1 MAHIQTQNDA
11 VTPADPG
18 GAPGFIAQS
27 MVHYWDEAVRQHG
40 DRPAVDFLGKGW
52 TYAEMGEAVDRAAA
66 GFRAM
71 GVDRGV
77 RVGLCLPNT
86 PYFVV
91 CYFAVL
97 KAGGT
102 VVNFNPLY
110 VEREL
115 AFQAQDSQTR
125 IMVTLDLKV
134 IYDKVEAVRTDG
146 LMDRIVV
153 CSMADILP
161 QPKKLLFRLFKGKEI
176 ASVPED
182 ASHVSYADILAEAP
196 PPPFESAP
204 CDPDTDVAVIQYT
217 GGTTGVPKG
226 ALLSHANLSAN
237 IEQML
242 CVFREAQPGEER
254 MLCVLPFFHVF
265 AMTVAQNLSVAL
277 GAEMVLMPRF
287 DLTMLLKAIK
297 RKKVTLFPGVPTI
310 YTAINN
316 SPKTRSYDLTS
327 IGMCLSGGAALPV
340 EVKSQFES
348 LTGCT
353 LVEGYGLTEA
363 SPVVTCNPLDEP
375 PRAGS
380 IGKPVAWTE
389 TQFRDLDDLSKQ
401 VPPGEKGELCV
412 RGPQVMLGYWQQP
425 EETARA
431 IEDGFLHTGDVG
443 YVDEDGYIH
452 LVDRIK
458 DLIICSGYN
467 VYPRVIEEAIYENE
481 AVEEVIVIAIPDS
494 YRGQAPKAFVKLK
507 QGAELGADD
516 LKSFLKSH
524 LSTIEMPR
532 EIEFRTE
539 LPKTLVGKLS
549 KKELVQEEELKRQQ
563 TQA

>member
-1 MAHIQTQNDA
+1 MAQIPAQTGDY
-11 VTPADPG
+11 
-18 GAPGFIAQS
+18 PGFSAKS

-40 DRPAVDFLGKGW
+40 KRPAIDFLGKGW
-52 TYAEMGEAVDRAAA
+52 SYAEVGEAVDRVAA

-71 GVDRGV
+71 GVGKDV

-86 PYFVV
+86 PYFIV
-91 CYFAVL
+91 CYFAIL

-115 AFQAQDSQTR
+115 AFQARDSQTR

-134 IYDKVEAVRTDG
+134 IFDKVEAIRQDG
-146 LMDRIVV
+146 VLDRIVV
-153 CSMADILP
+153 CSMTDILP
-161 QPKKLLFRLFKGKEI
+161 QPKKTLFKLLKGKELARI
-176 ASVPED
+176 SESS
-182 ASHVSYADILAEAP
+182 SHVSYARLLEHKP
-196 PPPFESAP
+196 LSAAAA
-204 CDPDTDVAVIQYT
+204 CDPYTDVAVIQYT

-226 ALLSHANLSAN
+226 AMLSHANLSAN
-237 IEQML
+237 IEQMV
-242 CVFREAQPGEER
+242 CVFHRAKPGEER

-287 DLTMLLKAIK
+287 ELKMLLEAIK
-297 RKKVTLFPGVPTI
+297 RKSVTLFPGVPTI

-316 SPKTRSYDLTS
+316 SPKTKSYDLTS
-327 IGMCLSGGAALPV
+327 IRMCLSGGAPLPV
-340 EVKSQFES
+340 EVKAQFEA

-380 IGKPVAWTE
+380 IGKPMQWTE
-389 TQFRDLDDLSKQ
+389 TEFRDLEDLSKIA
-401 VPPGEKGELCV
+401 VPGEKGELCV
-412 RGPQVMLGYWQQP
+412 RGPQVMLGYWGRP
-425 EETARA
+425 EATAQS

-443 YVDEDGYIH
+443 YVDADGYIH

-481 AVEEVIVIAIPDS
+481 AVEEVIVIAMPDK

-507 QGAELGADD
+507 AGAQLSADD
-516 LKSFLKSH
+516 LKTFLKDH
-524 LSTIEMPR
+524 LSTIELPR
-532 EIEFRTE
+532 DIEFRSE
-539 LPKTLVGKLS
+539 LPKTMVGKLS
-549 KKELVQEEELKRQQ
+549 KKELVEEEAAKRE
-563 TQA
+563 AAAE